1 MTKSTQ
7 IAGLIGPTMIALA
20 ITEWINLDMMLVAAG
35 PGLGNLVYLNGTLL
49 FVAGLSIVRAHNRW
63 SGGWPIA
70 VTLTGWLLLFFG
82 LARNDSSCFRPAAGA
97 GYCRSARAAGVHSH
111 RWSVPDLQVFSTGR
125 RSNTS
130 GGLILICI
138 PDRG

>member
-7 IAGLIGPTMIALA
+7 MAGLIGPTMIALA

-70 VTLTGWLLLFFG
+70 VTLTGWLVMFFG
-82 LARNDSSCFRPAAGA
+82 LARMIAPVAAQRPAQDTAAVHALLAFILIVGAFLTYKSFRPGEE
-97 GYCRSARAAGVHSH
+97 RTQPV
-111 RWSVPDLQVFSTGR
+111 V
-125 RSNTS
+125 
-130 GGLILICI
+130 
-138 PDRG
+138 